1 MYRYFSAFG
10 DIMETSIWREHGCA
24 SVFFC
29 FILKLY
35 PHVSCLTLYFLPLSG
50 SLPFLLLTCLLS
62 AYCAFICSDLS
73 CVSLSHLPLVCF
85 PPFGSCFLGF
95 IYCLYFVLL
104 YFSVISCLV
113 IALLLLSFGLR
124 FSSLFNKAPTCMC
137 VFAFG
142 SHFVESDKHI
152 EHYARCIYVCLSVHL
167 SVDRFRQGTSIL
179 IM

>member
-1 MYRYFSAFG
+1 MVVLLF
-10 DIMETSIWREHGCA
+10 
-24 SVFFC
+24 FFC

-62 AYCAFICSDLS
+62 AYCTFICSVLS
-73 CVSLSHLPLVCF
+73 CVSLSHLPLMCF

-152 EHYARCIYVCLSVHL
+152 EHYDRCIYVCLSICL
-167 SVDRFRQGTSIL
+167 WTDLGRALAS
-179 IM
+179 

>member
-1 MYRYFSAFG
+1 
-10 DIMETSIWREHGCA
+10 METSIWREHGCA

-62 AYCAFICSDLS
+62 AYCTFICSVLS
-73 CVSLSHLPLVCF
+73 CVSLSHLPLMCF

-113 IALLLLSFGLR
+113 IALLLLSFGLQFFYLYSIR
-124 FSSLFNKAPTCMC
+124 PLLAC
-137 VFAFG
+137 VFSRLG
-142 SHFVESDKHI
+142 LTLWNLTSILSIMPGVYMS
-152 EHYARCIYVCLSVHL
+152 VCLSICL
-167 SVDRFRQGTSIL
+167 WTDLGRALAS
-179 IM
+179 